1 MPPVIEFHEEP
12 DHYDDCGEG
21 SAAGDCPEY
30 LRRLYPD
37 NERHGEI
44 QGQLPGEAELD
55 AEVNSFFAGPSAVT
69 PPDVRTSGAF
79 GGVGVSHW
87 YRSLLYPRA
96 PRADLRCA
104 SQDLQE

>member
-79 GGVGVSHW
+79 GGVVSFSMW
-87 YRSLLYPRA
+87 SETATA
-96 PRADLRCA
+96 PA
-104 SQDLQE
+104 SSYFRHGRN